1 MTDNEK
7 FPGGGREGLNLT
19 RVSGTI
25 RADAELSRATSEQLR

>member
-19 RVSGTI
+19 HVSGTI
-25 RADAELSRATSEQLR
+25 HAEAEFSRATSERLQ